1 MRCPQSFIWHCVRVL
16 GSMPHDSGCTGT
28 FAAAT
33 GATLVFVE
41 APPSAAA
48 AATAEAATVAIQSTI
63 ANVAITRTSAPT
75 GFLIAAA
82 LACTAVDPATT

>member
-1 MRCPQSFIWHCVRVL
+1 MRCPQSVTWHCVKFL

-33 GATLVFVE
+33 TRATLVVVE
-41 APPSAAA
+41 APPSA

-63 ANVAITRTSAPT
+63 ANVVITRTRAPT

-82 LACTAVDPATT
+82 LTCTAVDPATT

>member
-1 MRCPQSFIWHCVRVL
+1 MRCPQSVVWHCVRFL

-33 GATLVFVE
+33 DATLVE
-41 APPSAAA
+41 APPSA

-63 ANVAITRTSAPT
+63 ANVVITHTSAPT